1 MKAEFSERLRTLR
14 EEKGI
19 SQALLARKLGVNR
32 SIVSAYE
39 NQTRL
44 PSLQMLSKL
53 SYTFNVSMEYLLGIN
68 RNKTID
74 VSNLTAEQ
82 ISVVTAVIEQ
92 FEKSNQ
98 NK

>member
-1 MKAEFSERLRTLR
+1 MKADFSERLRTLR

-53 SYTFNVSMEYLLGIN
+53 SYVFNVSMEYLLGIN